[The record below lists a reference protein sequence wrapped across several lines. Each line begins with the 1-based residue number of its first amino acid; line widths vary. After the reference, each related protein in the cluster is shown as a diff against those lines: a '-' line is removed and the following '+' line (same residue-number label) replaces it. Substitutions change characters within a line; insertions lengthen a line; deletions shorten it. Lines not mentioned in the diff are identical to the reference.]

1 MAKRGRPRSPRKA
14 DDAGSVFVRFDATEY
29 ATINAALAKQA
40 AGVIGGDS
48 ITVAA
53 FAREVMLR
61 EARAILG
68 QK

>member
-1 MAKRGRPRSPRKA
+1 MAKRGRPRSARKA

-29 ATINAALAKQA
+29 VTITAALARQA
-40 AGVIGGDS
+40 AGVIGGAS